1 MGVKSWCV
9 MKITLRGAKYIL
21 QMTERVLQLQPRWWG
36 WWDGEHGLGGLISG
50 DTSGPLLH
58 KINMTLFCLFWR
70 GFYPFWEVFFTRL
83 SVSSWAWA
91 AFTYGFCCNVFRGAI
106 PLFSC
111 SDRYEGVWWPLQTAR
126 VTFTS
131 RATINGT
138 YLVRRVDSLRPR
150 KYFYKQLFIFHPSQG
165 AGVGPVNVWIEPIR
179 GDSASA

>member
-1 MGVKSWCV
+1 MSPRCTEGPQKWMGVKSWCV
-9 MKITLRGAKYIL
+9 MKITLSGAKYIL

-106 PLFSC
+106 PLLSC
-111 SDRYEGVWWPLQTAR
+111 SDRYEGV
-126 VTFTS
+126 TS
-131 RATINGT
+131 ANCAGHL
-138 YLVRRVDSLRPR
+138 YQPR
-150 KYFYKQLFIFHPSQG
+150 HNQWDLFGAPCGQL
-165 AGVGPVNVWIEPIR
+165 A
-179 GDSASA
+179 AS